1 MSRRGEKD
9 TELSAS
15 EPEDEPGSGARRSS
29 VTVAFVEHQTFL
41 KKFLTRFF
49 VDSSDIDDVA
59 QETYLRAYAAEKK
72 KDIAQ
77 PKAFLFRIARNV
89 ALNELTKKS
98 RQITDYIE
106 EAGEPLVPDPSPS
119 ADDEAEAD
127 ELLGLYCEAVAGLP
141 EKARQAFLL
150 RKVHGLSHKAI
161 AQRMNLSVSS
171 VEKYLIKGILACK
184 TYLKNHEGVP
194 EKGRAG
200 APRRR
205 IRHE

>member
-1 MSRRGEKD
+1 MARHKKGNGNKD
-9 TELSAS
+9 NRQA
-15 EPEDEPGSGARRSS
+15 S
-29 VTVAFVEHQTFL
+29 VTRTFVEHQTFL
-41 KKFLTRFF
+41 KKFLARFF

-59 QETYLRAYAAEKK
+59 QETYLRAYAAEQK

-89 ALNELTKKS
+89 ALTELTKKS

-106 EAGEPLVPDPSPS
+106 EAGESLVPERSPA
-119 ADDEAEAD
+119 ADDEVEAD
-127 ELLGLYCEAVAGLP
+127 EFLGVYCDAVANLP

-171 VEKYLIKGILACK
+171 VEKYLMNGILACK
-184 TYLKNHEGVP
+184 TYLHDHQALLEP
-194 EKGRAG
+194 PQRR
-200 APRRR
+200 PRRKKGTK
-205 IRHE
+205 HE